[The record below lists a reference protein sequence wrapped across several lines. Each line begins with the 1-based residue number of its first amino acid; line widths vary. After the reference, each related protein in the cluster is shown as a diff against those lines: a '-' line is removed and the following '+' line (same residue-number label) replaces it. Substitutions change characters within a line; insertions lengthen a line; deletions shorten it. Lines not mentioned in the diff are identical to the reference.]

1 MNMKHILLLFF
12 FIISVC
18 ISAIST
24 NAQTPNWE
32 ESSAFLNGAIDV
44 HVHNMPDSG
53 PRAID
58 SFESARI
65 ARRYGMRALLFKNHF
80 THTASVAYLVN
91 QIVPGIEVYG
101 GIVLNNTA
109 GRINPRSVEHMA
121 LTTGRLGRVVWMPT
135 WDSEH
140 YSKTLR
146 PNPNVVPISSNG
158 ELLPE
163 VVEVFEVMAR
173 FNLALATGHS
183 SPEESLLLI
192 KKAKSMGI
200 ERIIVTHPMSPAVG
214 MTMEQQIE
222 AARLGAYVEFCFNPL
237 MPADTGLAKPDGGLP
252 IETMISHIRAVG
264 IENAIISTDL
274 GQELNP
280 LHTDGMIYFIHLLKE
295 QGFTQEEI
303 DRMCKS
309 NPAHFLGMQ

>member
-1 MNMKHILLLFF
+1 MNKMHFLVWLSFTL
-12 FIISVC
+12 SVC
-18 ISAIST
+18 LSANPAKT
-24 NAQTPNWE
+24 QTPNWDE
-32 ESSAFLNGAIDV
+32 TSTLLNEAIDV

-65 ARRYGMRALLFKNHF
+65 AQRYGMRALLFKNHF

-91 QIVPGIEVYG
+91 QTVPGIEVYG

-109 GRINPRSVEHMA
+109 GGINPRSVEHMA
-121 LTTGRLGRVVWMPT
+121 LTTGQFGRVVWMPT

-146 PNPNVVPISSNG
+146 PNSNVVPISSKG

-163 VVEVFEVMAR
+163 VVDVFEIMAR

-222 AARLGAYVEFCFNPL
+222 AARLGAYVEYCFNPL
-237 MPADTGLAKPDGGLP
+237 MPADTGIAKPDGGLP
-252 IETMISHIRAVG
+252 IEMIVSHIRSVG
-264 IENAIISTDL
+264 TENAIISTDL
-274 GQELNP
+274 GQEMNP

-303 DRMCKS
+303 GQMCKI
-309 NPAHFLGMQ
+309 NPAHFLGLQ

>member
-1 MNMKHILLLFF
+1 MNMKHMLVLFF
-12 FIISVC
+12 LALSVC
-18 ISAIST
+18 ISTLST
-24 NAQTPNWE
+24 NAQTANWE
-32 ESSAFLNGAIDV
+32 ESSALLKGAIDV

-65 ARRYGMRALLFKNHF
+65 ARRFGMRALLFKNHF

-91 QIVPGIEVYG
+91 QTVPGIEVYG

-109 GRINPRSVEHMA
+109 GGINPRSVEHMA

-146 PNPNVVPISSNG
+146 PNPNIVPISSKG
-158 ELLPE
+158 ELLSE
-163 VVEVFEVMAR
+163 VVEVFEIMAR
-173 FNLALATGHS
+173 YNLALATGHS

-214 MTMEQQIE
+214 MTMEQQVE
-222 AARLGAYVEFCFNPL
+222 AAHLGAFVEFCFSPL
-237 MPADTGLAKPDGGLP
+237 MPADTGIGKPDGGLP
-252 IETMISHIRAVG
+252 IKTMISFIRAVG

-274 GQELNP
+274 GQEMNP
-280 LHTDGMIYFIHLLKE
+280 LHTDGMIFFIHLLRE
-295 QGFTQEEI
+295 QGFTQKEI
-303 DRMCKS
+303 DQMCKT
-309 NPAHFLGMQ
+309 NPAHFLGLQ